1 MNIGTR
7 QQRRPERAAYDFFSW
22 TFWNSG
28 LRAQHDFAQA
38 VNDYIEKR
46 LRGEYG
52 RLSRRPFLDLPQN
65 GLLESIYAGLCSRT
79 TCLRPLR
86 LWPRTSVTP
95 GPLRMEAAMKI
106 SADADMNF
114 FQPAAAKVGAPP
126 RWKYLGTGL
135 FRSPPQGPQ
144 GRTSTKARTFSP
156 RKTQQRSPLLP
167 PPEPVH

>member
-52 RLSRRPFLDLPQN
+52 RLSRRPFLDLHQN

-86 LWPRTSVTP
+86 LWPRTSVPP

-106 SADADMNF
+106 SADAEEALKEVERDANKL
-114 FQPAAAKVGAPP
+114 QCRELRQLIQERIQEQREAI
-126 RWKYLGTGL
+126 
-135 FRSPPQGPQ
+135 
-144 GRTSTKARTFSP
+144 KALRRFYN
-156 RKTQQRSPLLP
+156 
-167 PPEPVH
+167 